1 MTRFANLRKFASF
14 RFFRFTHL
22 RKTACFGIFLF
33 TSACSGVPLRAKHD
47 LIGMSR
53 SDLIACAGVP
63 DNAATLPD
71 GEVLQWRQDQ
81 QVQGPLTLKGPFSLE
96 LDLSGHG
103 TCHFVAR
110 VKNGRIT
117 QIEYTGPSDTLL
129 GRYAACAPMVQACE
143 NWRKESLQ
151 MQGNL

>member
-1 MTRFANLRKFASF
+1 MIRFVNLRNFASF
-14 RFFRFTHL
+14 GL
-22 RKTACFGIFLF
+22 LLLA
-33 TSACSGVPLRAKHD
+33 SACSSLPLRAKHD
-47 LIGMSR
+47 LIGMDR

-63 DNAATLPD
+63 DNVATLPD

-110 VKNGRIT
+110 VRNGRVA
-117 QIEYTGPSDTLL
+117 QVEYTGPSDILL
-129 GRYAACAPMVQACE
+129 GRYAACVSLVRACADKSK
-143 NWRKESLQ
+143 R
-151 MQGNL
+151 

>member
-1 MTRFANLRKFASF
+1 MMRIKALTCLLAL
-14 RFFRFTHL
+14 
-22 RKTACFGIFLF
+22 
-33 TSACSGVPLRAKHD
+33 SACANVPLQAKHD
-47 LIGMSR
+47 LVGMAR

-81 QVQGPLTLKGPFSLE
+81 QVQGPFTLKGPMSLE

-110 VKNGRIT
+110 LRQGRVT
-117 QIEYTGPSDTLL
+117 QVEYTGPSGTLL
-129 GRYAACAPMVQACE
+129 GPYSACRPLVLACE
-143 NWRKESLQ
+143 RQARLTLKSK
-151 MQGNL
+151 

>member
-1 MTRFANLRKFASF
+1 MLVLLLAACAS
-14 RFFRFTHL
+14 L
-22 RKTACFGIFLF
+22 
-33 TSACSGVPLRAKHD
+33 PDRARHD
-47 LIGMSR
+47 LVGMPR

-63 DNAATLPD
+63 DNRETLPD

-110 VKNGRIT
+110 VRNGHVK
-117 QIEYTGPSDTLL
+117 QVEYTGPSDTLL
-129 GRYAACAPMVQACE
+129 GRYAACVPLVRACE
-143 NWRKESLQ
+143 IQTRQ
-151 MQGNL
+151 